1 VRIRLT
7 YRDLMPDSD
16 ALEGEYLDMRHSVRV
31 VRDATT
37 VLKPDGQ
44 LLLTYA
50 PDVLPRSGYPEA
62 FDALSN
68 LAPSSDNR
76 GTAAGGDR
84 RNAPSAVLGFLDR
97 DRNRWCRMTTFTVDN
112 GEEYEAALPLFAAV
126 SSLYRELAPQHWWAQ
141 RRFVDGVSPDFII
154 PGTVFSSVTVN
165 RTFRTAAHTDSGN
178 RRPGLEAMVVLACAD
193 DGRHGGDLIFPRY
206 RTGVAVSPGGLLL
219 ADMHELHGNAPL
231 LGPRTSI
238 VCYVR
243 SGMDECGTRVEEWQR
258 AGPQNMGRGGPHD
271 GFRR

>member
-7 YRDLMPDSD
+7 YRDLMLDAD
-16 ALEGEYLDMRHSVRV
+16 ALEGEYLDVGHCVRV

-62 FDALSN
+62 FDALSH
-68 LAPSSDNR
+68 LAPSSGNR

-84 RNAPSAVLGFLDR
+84 RDAPSAVLGFLDR
-97 DRNRWCRMTTFTVDN
+97 DRNRWCRMTNFTVDN
-112 GEEYEAALPLFAAV
+112 GEAYEAALPLFAAV
-126 SSLYRELAPQHWWAQ
+126 SSLYRELAPQHWAAQ
-141 RRFVDGVSPDFII
+141 NRFVERASPDFII
-154 PGTVFSSVTVN
+154 PGTVFSSVTLN
-165 RTFRTAAHTDSGN
+165 RNWRTAAHTDSGN
-178 RRPGLEAMVVLACAD
+178 RRPGLEAMVVLG
-193 DGRHGGDLIFPRY
+193 DGRHSGELIFPRY
-206 RTGVAVSPGGLLL
+206 RMGVAVTPGGLLL

-258 AGPQNMGRGGPHD
+258 AVPRNMGRRATGD
-271 GFRR
+271 DFRR